1 MRKVVSEFFEI
12 ELSSKGLTDT
22 EDNNWFTDDMRLQYT
37 FPFEVTIDDDLDAR
51 LGMITLPN
59 TTVNTVFP
67 VSYTHWDKIA
77 QGELEILEITERKA
91 SMQLVTG
98 VEQLPSWDK
107 KLSELP
113 LANFNLPTGVNIYDH
128 AQTIITQTWPNVF
141 YNFPQVHTNHKERD
155 QEDMLYYLGRINNRN
170 SSTGNFEINT
180 VDVVEG
186 ISYNR
191 NIMQPLAYWLYL
203 LQKGAE
209 DAGLTLSGDILE
221 DNLIKKTLVYGDIKY
236 YDKVDVTPIVIDI
249 VNDTSTEID
258 WSRQNISTYNVP
270 AGVYRLSANVFVTA
284 PSNRSFGLT
293 MWLNN
298 VIFYNTG
305 VMYGDI
311 NLNIERVLNAGQTS
325 NSIKIQMNWNNNP
338 GAIPLI
344 GLIETVSLF
353 DNGSALPSVQNK
365 PIINLK
371 QAVPDVTFGDFMK
384 ITKNWFNYDWDVV
397 GNELV
402 MNKIQTELNDQTYYD
417 LSGFQT
423 KIIPRK
429 FNQGYSFVL
438 SFGDVNSDEYTY
450 QKIYHSRTLVATD
463 NYKTNEKTTEIIID
477 GLPLPNAIKNG
488 VFTADAFEN
497 NENKVYAV
505 LYNGLINGN
514 NYTQNHIE
522 LLLPNIHE
530 LYWRNWLNFR
540 INAQTYTLVFNAF
553 YEQIKDLKP
562 KLKCWAYNK
571 HFVPRKIERK
581 EIKPNLFE
589 INIEMDSVEN

>member
-1 MRKVVSEFFEI
+1 MRKIVSEIFQL

-22 EDNNWFTDDMRLQYT
+22 EDNNWFTDDMRLQFT

-51 LGMITLPN
+51 LGMITVPN
-59 TTVNTVFP
+59 TTVNTVYP
-67 VSYTHWDKIA
+67 VTYTHWDKIA
-77 QGELEILEITERKA
+77 QGELEILDITDRKA

-113 LANFNLPTGVNIYDH
+113 LANFNLASGVNIYDH
-128 AQTIITQTWPNVF
+128 AQTIITETWPDVY

-155 QEDMLYYLGRINNRN
+155 ADDMQYYLGRINNRN
-170 SSTGNFEINT
+170 VSTGDFEVNT

-209 DAGLTLSGDILE
+209 ADGLTLAGDILQ
-221 DNLIKKTLVYGDIKY
+221 DQIIQRLLVYSDVKY
-236 YDKVDVTPIVIDI
+236 YDKIDEEAIAIDI
-249 VNDTSTEID
+249 ENDTSSLID
-258 WSRQNISTYNVP
+258 WSRQNISTYNVD
-270 AGVYRLSANVFVTA
+270 AGVYRISANVFVTA
-284 PSNRSFGLT
+284 PSIRGFGLT
-293 MWLNN
+293 IWLNN
-298 VIFYNTG
+298 VVVYNTG
-305 VMYGDI
+305 LIYG
-311 NLNIERVLNAGQTS
+311 NVSLNFEKVLNAVAST
-325 NSIKIQMNWNNNP
+325 NEIKVQMNWNNNP
-338 GAIPLI
+338 GTFPLI
-344 GLIETVSLF
+344 GLIETVSLY

-371 QAVPDVTFGDFMK
+371 RAVPDVTFGDFLK

-397 GNELV
+397 GNELI
-402 MNKIQTELNDQTYYD
+402 MNKIQTKLNDQTYFD

-429 FNQGYSFVL
+429 FNQGYSYVL

-450 QKIYHSRTLVATD
+450 QKIYHSRSLVASD
-463 NYKTNEKTTEIIID
+463 NYKTNEKTTEILID
-477 GLPLPNAIKNG
+477 ALPLPIASKNG
-488 VFTADAFEN
+488 IVTADAFEN
-497 NENKVYAV
+497 NESKVYAV
-505 LYNGLINGN
+505 LYNGLTNDN

-522 LLLPNIHE
+522 LLLPNIHDI
-530 LYWRNWLNFR
+530 YWRDWFNFR
-540 INAQTYTLVFNAF
+540 INAQTYTLFFRAF
-553 YEQIKDLKP
+553 YEDIKDLRP

-571 HFVPRKIERK
+571 YFVPRKIERK
-581 EIKPNLFE
+581 EIKADLFE